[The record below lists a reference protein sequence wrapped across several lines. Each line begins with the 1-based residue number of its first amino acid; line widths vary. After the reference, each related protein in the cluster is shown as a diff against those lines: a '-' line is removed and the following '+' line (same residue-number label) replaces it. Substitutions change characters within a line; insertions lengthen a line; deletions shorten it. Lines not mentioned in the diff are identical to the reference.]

1 MIVNYDCERDCE
13 SNCERVMNCD
23 FAERDFLLV
32 QKVILQKNGFLPNVI
47 FFAKA
52 IMRIVLSVIRE
63 PKFCYN

>member
-47 FFAKA
+47 SSQKQ
-52 IMRIVLSVIRE
+52 L
-63 PKFCYN
+63 